1 MYFRQYKSCAFCSI
15 YTGVYVTHGQ
25 ICTPCTANWWFD
37 KTRVRFC
44 LLSSLTIVSMVLA
57 LSVLVLIVV
66 SDAVL
71 EPMTTTFGT
80 VRQLRLPPADL
91 KLNRRIA
98 DDRRSPSRP
107 PPPSAPCCPRD
118 GCDCDVSP
126 VSHALLPKLP
136 HLVADSRFLE
146 HPCNSFGI
154 TDSRASLVARQPV
167 TADISRAAVRRNSI
181 IRRCNDMRK
190 KEIPCFRPS
199 RFPHEIYSKVLGDIH
214 Y

>member
-1 MYFRQYKSCAFCSI
+1 MCSSIYKSCAFCNI
-15 YTGVYVTHGQ
+15 YTGIRHPRSNLHAVN
-25 ICTPCTANWWFD
+25 AMFD
-37 KTRVRFC
+37 KTLIDFALVI
-44 LLSSLTIVSMVLA
+44 LPTMVSMVLA

-98 DDRRSPSRP
+98 DDRRSLSRP

-146 HPCNSFGI
+146 HPCNSSDYGF
-154 TDSRASLVARQPV
+154 ARVPRRPSPV
-167 TADISRAAVRRNSI
+167 TQISVAVIRRNSI
-181 IRRCNDMRK
+181 IRRYT
-190 KEIPCFRPS
+190 KE
-199 RFPHEIYSKVLGDIH
+199 RFEGKSLVFLHRDSLY
-214 Y
+214 

>member
-1 MYFRQYKSCAFCSI
+1 M
-15 YTGVYVTHGQ
+15 
-25 ICTPCTANWWFD
+25 
-37 KTRVRFC
+37 
-44 LLSSLTIVSMVLA
+44 VSMVLA

-107 PPPSAPCCPRD
+107 PPSAPCCPRD

-126 VSHALLPKLP
+126 VSHAPLPKLP
-136 HLVADSRFLE
+136 HLAVADSRFLE
-146 HPCNSFGI
+146 HPCDSSDYEFAHPSIGGDLSDFGFEF
-154 TDSRASLVARQPV
+154 
-167 TADISRAAVRRNSI
+167 ADII
-181 IRRCNDMRK
+181 M
-190 KEIPCFRPS
+190 
-199 RFPHEIYSKVLGDIH
+199 
-214 Y
+214 

>member
-1 MYFRQYKSCAFCSI
+1 MHSAIFIPAYA
-15 YTGVYVTHGQ
+15 THDQ
-25 ICTPCTANWWFD
+25 ICTPYTVNAVFD
-37 KTRVRFC
+37 KTLVDFA
-44 LLSSLTIVSMVLA
+44 LVILPTMVSMVLA

-98 DDRRSPSRP
+98 DDRRSLSRP

-146 HPCNSFGI
+146 HPCNSSDYGF
-154 TDSRASLVARQPV
+154 ARVPRRPSPV
-167 TADISRAAVRRNSI
+167 TQISVAVIRRNSI
-181 IRRCNDMRK
+181 IRRYNDTRK
-190 KEIPCFRPS
+190 KDLKGNPLFSSVAI
-199 RFPHEIYSKVLGDIH
+199 RFTEVSLTLPKKNRKS
-214 Y
+214 

>member
-1 MYFRQYKSCAFCSI
+1 M
-15 YTGVYVTHGQ
+15 
-25 ICTPCTANWWFD
+25 
-37 KTRVRFC
+37 
-44 LLSSLTIVSMVLA
+44 VSMVLA

-126 VSHALLPKLP
+126 VSHALFPKLP
-136 HLVADSRFLE
+136 HLFADSRFLE
-146 HPCNSFGI
+146 HPCNSSDYGF
-154 TDSRASLVARQPV
+154 ARVPRRPSSV
-167 TADISRAAVRRNSI
+167 IAEVNRSKIRRNSI
-181 IRRCNDMRK
+181 MFNDMRK
-190 KEIPCFRPS
+190 ENLKAIFISFCHDSLYWSLFN
-199 RFPHEIYSKVLGDIH
+199 DN
-214 Y
+214 

>member
-1 MYFRQYKSCAFCSI
+1 MSI
-15 YTGVYVTHGQ
+15 
-25 ICTPCTANWWFD
+25 
-37 KTRVRFC
+37 
-44 LLSSLTIVSMVLA
+44 VLA

-98 DDRRSPSRP
+98 DDSRSPSRA
-107 PPPSAPCCPRD
+107 PPSAPCCCCCCCCCCPRD

-136 HLVADSRFLE
+136 HLFADSRLLE
-146 HPCNSFGI
+146 HTWKS
-154 TDSRASLVARQPV
+154 
-167 TADISRAAVRRNSI
+167 ADYDDVHSCR
-181 IRRCNDMRK
+181 
-190 KEIPCFRPS
+190 
-199 RFPHEIYSKVLGDIH
+199 
-214 Y
+214 

>member
-1 MYFRQYKSCAFCSI
+1 MYHPRPVKFASCHVPP
-15 YTGVYVTHGQ
+15 TL
-25 ICTPCTANWWFD
+25 FD
-37 KTRVRFC
+37 KRPIYNIF
-44 LLSSLTIVSMVLA
+44 TIILPTMVSIVLA

-98 DDRRSPSRP
+98 DDRRSLSLPPPPPPPP

-136 HLVADSRFLE
+136 HLIADSRFLE
-146 HPCNSFGI
+146 HPCNRSDYIYTTLIRHPSF
-154 TDSRASLVARQPV
+154 V
-167 TADISRAAVRRNSI
+167 TWYVINS
-181 IRRCNDMRK
+181 
-190 KEIPCFRPS
+190 S
-199 RFPHEIYSKVLGDIH
+199 GRFLSKFDNSSM
-214 Y
+214 

>member
-1 MYFRQYKSCAFCSI
+1 MPLTSRYINLHAVSTR
-15 YTGVYVTHGQ
+15 VL
-25 ICTPCTANWWFD
+25 FD
-37 KTRVRFC
+37 KTC
-44 LLSSLTIVSMVLA
+44 LFFTFVVIILTMVSIVLA

-98 DDRRSPSRP
+98 DDKRSPSR

-136 HLVADSRFLE
+136 HLVADSRLLE
-146 HPCNSFGI
+146 HPCNSDNSDCGFA
-154 TDSRASLVARQPV
+154 RAPFSSPRIARKSIG
-167 TADISRAAVRRNSI
+167 AIRRNFGNSLRQRGNSLRFLSAYYISPPDSI
-181 IRRCNDMRK
+181 FSIF
-190 KEIPCFRPS
+190 CFD
-199 RFPHEIYSKVLGDIH
+199 Y
-214 Y
+214 

>member
-1 MYFRQYKSCAFCSI
+1 MSALFAEIFLFFAI
-15 YTGVYVTHGQ
+15 
-25 ICTPCTANWWFD
+25 IP
-37 KTRVRFC
+37 
-44 LLSSLTIVSMVLA
+44 TIVSIVLA

-98 DDRRSPSRP
+98 DERRSPSRP
-107 PPPSAPCCPRD
+107 PPPPPLLLSAPCCPRE

-126 VSHALLPKLP
+126 WSDALLPKLP

-146 HPCNSFGI
+146 HPCERSNCAAFLLLSFIFECHYRINHINEQG
-154 TDSRASLVARQPV
+154 TKSRL
-167 TADISRAAVRRNSI
+167 
-181 IRRCNDMRK
+181 K
-190 KEIPCFRPS
+190 
-199 RFPHEIYSKVLGDIH
+199 
-214 Y
+214 